1 MSRCSSAKRLIG
13 LISLYSFH
21 ASRNFPSATIADAD
35 GAGMLHQANVLS
47 PVLHH
52 IGSSSSPDIQ
62 GGERQ
67 LLLFSSPFFKSQR
80 LACAL
85 NSDRRAA

>member
-1 MSRCSSAKRLIG
+1 MSALQPR
-13 LISLYSFH
+13 SLYSFH
-21 ASRNFPSATIADAD
+21 ASRNFSSATVPVAAAD

-80 LACAL
+80 LVCAL
-85 NSDRRAA
+85 NSERRAA